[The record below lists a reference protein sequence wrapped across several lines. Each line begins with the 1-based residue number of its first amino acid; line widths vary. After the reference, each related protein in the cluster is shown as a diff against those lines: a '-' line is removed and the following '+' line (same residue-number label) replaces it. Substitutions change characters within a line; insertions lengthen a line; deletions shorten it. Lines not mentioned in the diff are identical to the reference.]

1 MFYTLAAFAVDA
13 RLRSRDAAYTAS
25 MSLMTAYGFVS
36 VALML
41 VFYAME
47 DRSHWFVL
55 LFAGACLMSSI
66 YGVCSKA
73 PGHSEPW
80 KASGPS
86 SPCTA
91 GSAFEPP

>member
-1 MFYTLAAFAVDA
+1 
-13 RLRSRDAAYTAS
+13 
-25 MSLMTAYGFVS
+25 MSLLTAYGFVS

-66 YGVCSKA
+66 YGFLLHGAWPFGAVEAVWMFVALRRWMSLRTPA
-73 PGHSEPW
+73 AQP
-80 KASGPS
+80 A
-86 SPCTA
+86 TQT
-91 GSAFEPP
+91 